1 MIVDKKDRLLFMG
14 DSITDSNR
22 NYQAIPAGWSSW
34 GDGYVHLINAYT
46 TALLPQMELMIVN
59 RGVSGDTVVD
69 LKKRWKDDVWRHFD
83 GTFAQTELVGI
94 ERFESELRDLIEQT
108 LPNVKGMILLSPFMV
123 EANKEDPL
131 RKMLA
136 NYQQVLAKVA
146 QEYGILLGDTQE
158 KFDDFLLYQ
167 SSYVL
172 SSDRVHPSTA
182 GHVLIAK
189 TWLETVGILEEKQ

>member
-1 MIVDKKDRLLFMG
+1 
-14 DSITDSNR
+14 
-22 NYQAIPAGWSSW
+22 
-34 GDGYVHLINAYT
+34 
-46 TALLPQMELMIVN
+46 
-59 RGVSGDTVVD
+59 
-69 LKKRWKDDVWRHFD
+69 
-83 GTFAQTELVGI
+83 
-94 ERFESELRDLIEQT
+94 
-108 LPNVKGMILLSPFMV
+108 MILLSPFMG

>member
-1 MIVDKKDRLLFMG
+1 M
-14 DSITDSNR
+14 
-22 NYQAIPAGWSSW
+22 
-34 GDGYVHLINAYT
+34 
-46 TALLPQMELMIVN
+46 
-59 RGVSGDTVVD
+59 
-69 LKKRWKDDVWRHFD
+69 
-83 GTFAQTELVGI
+83 
-94 ERFESELRDLIEQT
+94 IEQT
-108 LPNVKGMILLSPFMV
+108 LSNVKGMILLSPFMV

>member
-34 GDGYVHLINAYT
+34 GDGYVNLINAYT

-108 LPNVKGMILLSPFMV
+108 LSNVKGMILLSPFMV

>member
-1 MIVDKKDRLLFMG
+1 M
-14 DSITDSNR
+14 
-22 NYQAIPAGWSSW
+22 
-34 GDGYVHLINAYT
+34 
-46 TALLPQMELMIVN
+46 
-59 RGVSGDTVVD
+59 
-69 LKKRWKDDVWRHFD
+69 
-83 GTFAQTELVGI
+83 GI
-94 ERFESELRDLIEQT
+94 ERFESELRDLIAQT
-108 LPNVKGMILLSPFMV
+108 LPSVKGMILLTPFMV

-131 RKMLA
+131 RKMLT
-136 NYQQVLAKVA
+136 NYQHVLAKVA

-189 TWLETVGILEEKQ
+189 TWLETVGILEERP